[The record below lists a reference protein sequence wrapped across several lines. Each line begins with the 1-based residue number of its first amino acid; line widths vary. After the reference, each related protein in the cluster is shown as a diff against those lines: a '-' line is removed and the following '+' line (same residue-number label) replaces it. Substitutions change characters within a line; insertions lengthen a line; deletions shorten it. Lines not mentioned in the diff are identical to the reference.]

1 MVTKF
6 DIGDVIRFEVVAK
19 VKSYEVSEDGD
30 CWVVSLIGSDGTCNE
45 QMKLYLET
53 EDLEL
58 CHAVKI
64 DLNENKN
71 NETRKEQT
79 W

>member
-58 CHAVKI
+58 CHAVKVENAEI
-64 DLNENKN
+64 DNDN
-71 NETRKEQT
+71 RKESK
-79 W
+79 